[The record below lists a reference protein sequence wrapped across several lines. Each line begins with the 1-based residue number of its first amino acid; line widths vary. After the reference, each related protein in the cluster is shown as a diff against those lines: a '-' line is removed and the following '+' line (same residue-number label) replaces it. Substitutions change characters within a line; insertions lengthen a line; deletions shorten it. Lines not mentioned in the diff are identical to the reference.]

1 MVSQNLPLQIF
12 TILNHTNSM
21 QRYDPQYRPSH
32 PSYPTEQQPI
42 HIDRMGVGF
51 TFHPFIS
58 RTNECLRSASTMAS
72 RKLQDLTPRSPRMAV
87 VWRIN
92 IRIDQFSS
100 LGDDLEVAMAEE
112 WDLGLRSRLE
122 SIR

>member
-1 MVSQNLPLQIF
+1 
-12 TILNHTNSM
+12 
-21 QRYDPQYRPSH
+21 
-32 PSYPTEQQPI
+32 
-42 HIDRMGVGF
+42 
-51 TFHPFIS
+51 
-58 RTNECLRSASTMAS
+58 MAS